1 MLKGGAPGGCSFK
14 YRGAQKLK
22 TQNQIM
28 HYSGGTGWDI
38 EDLVRIG
45 RKLQGCPYYASRDLM
60 GEAQIIFCPYNYLI
74 DPRVRRSMKIPIQN
88 NIIILVGFIL
98 TNLFVPNSF

>member
-1 MLKGGAPGGCSFK
+1 
-14 YRGAQKLK
+14 
-22 TQNQIM
+22 M

-45 RKLQGCPYYASRDLM
+45 RRLQGCPYYASRDLM

-88 NIIILVGFIL
+88 NIIILVSFTSIL
-98 TNLFVPNSF
+98 FNRIYFMSTKILNVILG